1 MHLPIIG
8 SSSTSPER
16 SSSQPSVHRHL
27 VCWMA
32 FYITLVH
39 RATID
44 TIHFRVH
51 YAVDNDFL
59 RYLFT
64 ILAFR
69 LTVIIQSPR
78 ELIICTLCHS
88 RLDLDHPSHPP
99 ALSLSVILHLDSP
112 ADWLRLCGR
121 LQAPRGIQL
130 RPGNGNALYMDHAGM
145 AVRFIL
151 RVGAGGVA
159 EKYCQCNAS
168 GAELGDG
175 VK

>member
-16 SSSQPSVHRHL
+16 SSSQPSVCR
-27 VCWMA
+27 MA

-88 RLDLDHPSHPP
+88 RLDLDHPSHSHVP
-99 ALSLSVILHLDSP
+99 ALSFLSSYTLTHPLTG
-112 ADWLRLCGR
+112 CGYAAG
-121 LQAPRGIQL
+121 LQAPRRIHL
-130 RPGNGNALYMDHAGM
+130 RPGNGNALYMNHAGWLQDHP
-145 AVRFIL
+145 A
-151 RVGAGGVA
+151 GWAGGVA
-159 EKYCQCNAS
+159 EEYCQDA
-168 GAELGDG
+168 
-175 VK
+175 V